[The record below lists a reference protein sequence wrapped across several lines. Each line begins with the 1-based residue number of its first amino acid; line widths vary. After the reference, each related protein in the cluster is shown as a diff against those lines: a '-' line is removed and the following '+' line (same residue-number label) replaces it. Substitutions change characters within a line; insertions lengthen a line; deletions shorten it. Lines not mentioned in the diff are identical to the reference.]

1 MAKKPKQP
9 EKPKPD
15 CLQIDGRYLKEGEAA
30 KYKGASEAEIAAFTA
45 ELAARALSQPEVRA
59 ALAIQY
65 FEGDTLDVNACA
77 DELRRQVAE
86 VQRGDLKRA
95 EALLVAQAH
104 TLDAMFSKLAMR
116 SLANSRGGYLEA
128 ADRYMRLALKAQSQC
143 RATAEALATIKN
155 PPIVYARQANIANGP
170 QQVNNGISSRT
181 GENVIDQSKQSE
193 VSHELLQDRGT
204 PALAGRV
211 DPQMETLGEIHRAEV
226 ERG

>member
-9 EKPKPD
+9 EKPKQD
-15 CLQIDGRYLKEGEAA
+15 CLQIDGRYFKEGEIE

-45 ELAARALSQPEVRA
+45 ELAARALSQPEVTA
-59 ALAIQY
+59 ARVIQRL
-65 FEGDTLDVNACA
+65 EGNNLDINACA
-77 DELRRQVAE
+77 DELRRQSAE
-86 VQRGDLKRA
+86 VQRGEMKRA

-104 TLDAMFSKLAMR
+104 TLDALFSNLALR
-116 SLANSRGGYLEA
+116 SRDNARGGYLEA

-143 RATAEALATIKN
+143 RATVEALATIKN

-170 QQVNNGISSRT
+170 QQVNNGISPRT
-181 GENVIDQSKQSE
+181 RENVIDQSKQSE

-211 DPQMETLGEIHRAEV
+211 DSQMEALGEINRAEV